1 MASTTARRDEVSE
14 KLTRLRAW
22 LAANKQDAALLEQT
36 ANVAWLTGGAETA
49 INIAADRGPVALVVT
64 AERAYAVSDAVER
77 PRLEREEGLTDLGF
91 EIVAEPWYRRGAFVA
106 DMRERLHVGDDND
119 DNDNNSED
127 SNSLA
132 RQLQQL
138 RTTLHPNE
146 VERLRQACLLA
157 ADALRDV
164 IARVSPGMTELE
176 VAGMIAQASRTRGG
190 IAVVN
195 LVGSD
200 ERIAAYRHPLP
211 TEKRI
216 GRYAMLVLCLRRKG
230 LIAASTRLVHFG
242 ALPDDL
248 ERRARAVAMVD
259 ARMIASTQAG
269 RTLEQQWQLAAEAY
283 RDAGF
288 PEAIEEHHQ
297 GGSIGYLTRERL
309 AIPGDTTPMEVSQ
322 AFAWNPSVRGVKSED
337 TVLLTADGPEV
348 LTGMPEWPIWDVILD
363 GQPWQRPAILVR

>member
-1 MASTTARRDEVSE
+1 MESGTARRDEVSE
-14 KLTRLRAW
+14 KLARLRAW

-64 AERAYAVSDAVER
+64 ADRAYAVSDAVER
-77 PRLEREEGLTDLGF
+77 PRLEREEGLSDLGF

-106 DMRERLHVGDDND
+106 DMRERLHVEDDNGD
-119 DNDNNSED
+119 SGDG

-157 ADALRDV
+157 ADALREV
-164 IARVSPGMTELE
+164 IARVLPGMTELE
-176 VAGMIAQASRTRGG
+176 VAGMLAQASRARGG

-230 LIAASTRLVHFG
+230 LVAASTRLVHFG
-242 ALPDDL
+242 APPDDL
-248 ERRARAVAMVD
+248 ERRARAVATVD
-259 ARMIASTQAG
+259 ARMITSTQAG

-309 AIPGDTTPMEVSQ
+309 AIPGDTTTMAISQ

-337 TVLLTADGPEV
+337 TVLLTTDGPEV
-348 LTGMPEWPIWDVILD
+348 LTGMPEWPMWDVTLD